1 MTTLKEVFVG
11 IDVATLRNALA
22 IADAGRDG
30 EIRYMGEFDATPE
43 SMKRLVTRLVTKYE
57 RLPFCY
63 EAGPMGYV

>member
-43 SMKRLVTRLVTKYE
+43 SMKRLVTKYE